1 MHPQNL
7 SVFLSYESCPV
18 LSGSPKNERTLGFGI
33 STLTSL
39 VLWQSSSN
47 NWIEKR
53 PARKLEQQETPAKHL
68 WQLLPEF
75 GQISP
80 RASALSS
87 GMFWVTSHLR
97 SQYHWRSD
105 LGFFPLD
112 LNQRTGQVLVKW
124 PQPFY
129 RAAARRILEK
139 LRGIHKP
146 ER

>member
-1 MHPQNL
+1 MYPQNL

-68 WQLLPEF
+68 WQLLPEL

-80 RASALSS
+80 RASALPS
-87 GMFWVTSHLR
+87 GMFWVTTHLR

-112 LNQRTGQVLVKW
+112 LNQRIGQVLVKW

-129 RAAARRILEK
+129 REDARRTLDK
-139 LRGIHKP
+139 HGRIHKP
-146 ER
+146 E